1 MKASGR
7 FVVACLL
14 IMGAGILAVLTLKS
28 EYAFFACYTVL
39 QFVVLAVAWNILGG
53 NAGYINFGTAA
64 FFALGAYTTVFL
76 HKAFAA
82 PFWVS
87 FAAAGVISGL
97 AGAGLAYVTVRLR
110 GVYFAIATLAMGVVL
125 HTFIVNWDF
134 VGGARGMIVMPS
146 EEFLIKGSANKS
158 LFLIMLGLA
167 LGAVWISRKIQYSRI
182 GRGLAAVRDDEIAA
196 ECSGVP
202 TFRLKLIAASLS
214 GMLTGLAGAPYPLF
228 ATYVDPASAFSLSLA
243 INSLAMPLIGGTGSW
258 IGPVVGAIL
267 IAGMQV
273 IATVTI
279 SSEVNLLIV
288 GVLLIVFVAIAP
300 KGIVGWFKLS
310 ERKRAV

>member
-1 MKASGR
+1 MNTNLR
-7 FVVACLL
+7 FGLACLL
-14 IMGAGILAVLTLKS
+14 ILGAGILAALTLRS
-28 EYAFFACYTVL
+28 EYIFFACYTVL
-39 QFVVLAVAWNILGG
+39 QFIVLSVGWNILGG

-82 PFWVS
+82 PFWLS
-87 FAAAGVISGL
+87 LIAAGAISGL
-97 AGAGLAYVTVRLR
+97 AGAGLAYLTVRLR
-110 GVYFAIATLAMGVVL
+110 GVYFAIATLAMGIVL

-146 EEFLIKGSANKS
+146 EEFLFRGSANKS

-167 LGAVWISRKIQYSRI
+167 LGAIWISRRIQYSRI
-182 GRGLAAVRDDEIAA
+182 GRGLAAVRDDEVAA

-202 TFRLKLIAASLS
+202 TLRLKVIAASLS
-214 GMLTGLAGAPYPLF
+214 GMLIGLAGAPYPLF

-267 IAGMQV
+267 IAGIQV
-273 IATVTI
+273 ITTVTI
-279 SSEVNLLIV
+279 SSELNLLIV
-288 GVLLIVFVAIAP
+288 GVLLIVFVTIAP
-300 KGIVGWFKLS
+300 KGIVGWFKAAD
-310 ERKRAV
+310 RKRFA